1 MNRLSVLSKKQNY
14 LPEFKLNII
23 QVVKN
28 GQFSAEAAYLHFGI
42 TNSDVVFQWL
52 QAFEKQGI
60 NGLILKSK
68 SRPIMKPKY
77 PKIPPKPKT

>member
-1 MNRLSVLSKKQNY
+1 MNRLSALSKKQNY

-23 QVVKN
+23 QAVKN

-42 TNSDVVFQWL
+42 TNSGVVSQWL

-77 PKIPPKPKT
+77 PKMPPKPKT